1 MAIVSACLF
10 LYVGFGLGLVGMS
23 GDAIYDGS
31 VTALVWGS
39 RVVGIGLLITAGLSY
54 TRLAIGLLLDLVVS
68 ALAAGGCLL
77 IGVIWLFYGDMQG
90 ILLLLFGVM
99 NASAARG
106 AWVRWTHERPERNP
120 LGKTDG
126 GD

>member
-10 LYVGFGLGLVGMS
+10 LYVGFGLGLVGVS

-54 TRLAIGLLLDLVVS
+54 TRLAIGLLLDLTVS

-77 IGVIWLFYGDMQG
+77 IGVIWLFYGDMRG
-90 ILLLLFGVM
+90 ILLLLFGVL
-99 NASAARG
+99 NASATRG
-106 AWVRWTHERPERNP
+106 AWARWTHERPERNP